1 MTNGNAGLGCA
12 DDGAVDMTSANDRPL
27 HTAHGLLVRHLLQHH
42 RFYAGAIAAIVTW
55 FATAGERFEIRS
67 LAAGDAF
74 FIVYL
79 TLLALFA
86 AHATPESTMKHAR
99 IEDEGLTL
107 IALLTMAAVGF
118 SLTAIVTIMGS
129 ADTLEGAALIA
140 AVISVPLGWAT
151 VHASVALHYARLYY
165 AENDDGGSREGLE
178 FPCDE
183 EPDVWDFL
191 YFAFVLGM
199 TAQTSDVE
207 VTGRRMRRSV
217 LAHSVI
223 SYFYN
228 AVIIALA
235 VNVAVQIAA

>member
-1 MTNGNAGLGCA
+1 MASRKQKQKVAARGYA
-12 DDGAVDMTSANDRPL
+12 
-27 HTAHGLLVRHLLQHH
+27 VRHLLQHH
-42 RFYAGAIAAIVTW
+42 RFYAGAIAAAAAW
-55 FATAGERFEIRS
+55 FATAGEASAIRS

-79 TLLALFA
+79 ALLAVFA
-86 AHATPESTMKHAR
+86 ARATPESTMKEAR
-99 IEDEGLTL
+99 VEDEGLTL

-118 SLTAIVTIMGS
+118 SLTAIVTIMVS
-129 ADTLEGAALIA
+129 AETLEGAALIA

-151 VHASVALHYARLYY
+151 VHASLALHYARLYY
-165 AENDDGGSREGLE
+165 AESDDGGSSEGLT

-191 YFAFVLGM
+191 YFSFVLGM

-207 VTGRRMRRSV
+207 VTGRRIRRSV

-228 AVIIALA
+228 AVIIALT